1 MAGSTAAAD
10 SDAKVN
16 WLSHRRPSGTT
27 PCVTYRHRSF
37 TPTVT
42 RRCTTSWRSR
52 PPHQSRPPAQTD
64 ATAPHFQPASGPEQ
78 VVLVTAPC
86 ECGLVLRERTVQVSP
101 GVSLFVASTTGR
113 ADSVLLVV
121 HGGPD
126 WDHSYLRE
134 PLSQLADRHR
144 VVLPDLRGC
153 GRSSQGLAEAD
164 YTPDAVVGDLLALAD
179 ELGARRFSLLGF
191 SWGGLIGQR
200 VAVAVPDRVEHL
212 IIASSGVLP
221 VDAAAFGQCP
231 EREERRAAEA
241 SVWADTS
248 LAGPQ
253 LTRAAAVASA
263 PANVWR
269 AEALPGYLLRLAD
282 VQFSAEWLR
291 PWQAGILPASPP
303 RAPHCPARSDR
314 CPHLVAARAPRHDVS
329 GVWRPAGRRN
339 APVLPSSR
347 ARGSRA
353 HGPRRPTQRLAGRN
367 RPFSRIATSTP
378 CRKPIVLR

>member
-1 MAGSTAAAD
+1 M
-10 SDAKVN
+10 
-16 WLSHRRPSGTT
+16 
-27 PCVTYRHRSF
+27 
-37 TPTVT
+37 
-42 RRCTTSWRSR
+42 
-52 PPHQSRPPAQTD
+52 
-64 ATAPHFQPASGPEQ
+64 
-78 VVLVTAPC
+78 LVTAPC
-86 ECGLVLRERTVQVSP
+86 ECGLVLRERPVQVSP

-191 SWGGLIGQR
+191 SWGGLIAQR

-291 PWQAGILPASPP
+291 PWQAGILP
-303 RAPHCPARSDR
+303 PARLEH
-314 CPHLVAARAPRHDVS
+314 PIAQLAATGVPILLLHGRHDMTFPVS
-329 GVWRPAGRRN
+329 GVQRA
-339 APVLPSSR
+339 AAMLPSCQ
-347 ARGSRA
+347 AVVLEEAGHMA
-353 HGPRRPTQRLAGRN
+353 HVDQPSAWLDA
-367 RPFSRIATSTP
+367 IAHF
-378 CRKPIVLR
+378 LG